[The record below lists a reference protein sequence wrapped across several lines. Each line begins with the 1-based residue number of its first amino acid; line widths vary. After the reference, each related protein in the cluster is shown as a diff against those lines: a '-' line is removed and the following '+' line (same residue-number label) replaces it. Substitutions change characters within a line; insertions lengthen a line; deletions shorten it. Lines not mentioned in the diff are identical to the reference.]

1 MTKLELI
8 WPGKEEPIQP
18 EPRVLLEDKTL
29 SNTERDPST
38 PNMLIH
44 GDNLLALKAL
54 EKIRR
59 QGEMCLHRPAV

>member
-1 MTKLELI
+1 MNTKLELI

-18 EPRVLLEDKTL
+18 EPRVLIEDKTL

-44 GDNLLALKAL
+44 GDNLLALK
-54 EKIRR
+54 
-59 QGEMCLHRPAV
+59 EM